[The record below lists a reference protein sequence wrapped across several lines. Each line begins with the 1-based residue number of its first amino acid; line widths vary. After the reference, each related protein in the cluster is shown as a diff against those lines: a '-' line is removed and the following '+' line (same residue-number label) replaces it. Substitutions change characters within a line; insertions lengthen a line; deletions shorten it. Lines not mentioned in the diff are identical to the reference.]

1 MSVGGG
7 GHAGE
12 MLGRQRRGLGVAVT
26 EHGGSGPGSASVIK
40 TAGPPALALARVV
53 GGVLERR
60 RVARVTGQRPRV
72 VPVEAREPLAIW

>member
-12 MLGRQRRGLGVAVT
+12 MLGRQRRGLSVAVT
-26 EHGGSGPGSASVIK
+26 EHGGSGPRSSSVVK
-40 TAGPPALALARVV
+40 AARPSALALTRVV

-60 RVARVTGQRPRV
+60 RVTRVSGQRPRV
-72 VPVEAREPLAIW
+72 VPVEAGEPLAVW